1 MLQNA
6 YLLAKIGADTA
17 ENEQHFAEILPKTG
31 NYLRVRTYQTPL
43 SSSAGDVLQLLQPV
57 AGVVVGERAGESEV
71 RVHLDS
77 ATRYGAKHSSAPL
90 PRKQATL
97 FFRSVKMR
105 CSVRLS
111 VRFQEFE
118 CFADFGISTYLRFL
132 NEVTKFRGRSIKIHQ
147 KTTFCDRTIFTR
159 KRRHFAS
166 LKLERCRSV

>member
-6 YLLAKIGADTA
+6 YILAKIGADTA

-31 NYLRVRTYQTPL
+31 NYLRVRTYQPPL

-77 ATRYGAKHSSAPL
+77 ATRYGAKHSSEPL

-97 FFRSVKMR
+97 FFD
-105 CSVRLS
+105 LS
-111 VRFQEFE
+111 KCAVRFD
-118 CFADFGISTYLRFL
+118 CPSDFRNL
-132 NEVTKFRGRSIKIHQ
+132 NVSQI
-147 KTTFCDRTIFTR
+147 
-159 KRRHFAS
+159 
-166 LKLERCRSV
+166 LV